1 MIEIIHRVNDTRN
14 LIRTSSSY
22 GVEIDIRSDND
33 NLILAHDPK
42 EKGQNFEDYIKNY
55 NHKLLVA
62 NIKEAGIEEDV
73 INKLRSRG
81 LTDFFLLDTEFPYIL
96 NNYEKYGEFLSVRYS
111 KKESIYT
118 VENFIGKIK
127 WVWIDTYEDI
137 ELDSKTI
144 KILKNFNICLVS
156 PSRWG
161 NGEKLNFFL
170 DKFVNCNLTITGVMI
185 ERDEKVNF

>member
-96 NNYEKYGEFLSVRYS
+96 NNYEKYGEFDQSVFNFGT
-111 KKESIYT
+111 KEH
-118 VENFIGKIK
+118 E
-127 WVWIDTYEDI
+127 
-137 ELDSKTI
+137 
-144 KILKNFNICLVS
+144 
-156 PSRWG
+156 
-161 NGEKLNFFL
+161 
-170 DKFVNCNLTITGVMI
+170 
-185 ERDEKVNF
+185 